1 MHLQTIANI
10 LYTLAQMEYLPP
22 HGPWSAW
29 RTSAPEPCAGARRAT
44 RRFAWRRAA
53 PPSVLAV
60 GHVQSEVQTERGFF
74 AAFNDQCVRRCDEF
88 TDQGVSN
95 IMLAFANLDLNPGRS
110 VLDAFVAAAKRAMP
124 EFTAQGVANSA
135 WAWAV
140 LDYWPDSE
148 LIDLYKEKIK
158 SLDRQQISK
167 LDYVQ
172 LFQAS
177 YAFEPVQP
185 ARRSYG
191 GRVTGPR
198 PGRCGS
204 RYRPP
209 G

>member
-1 MHLQTIANI
+1 MAQGGA
-10 LYTLAQMEYLPP
+10 TLSNLLWAMSSLRYRPGE
-22 HGPWSAW
+22 
-29 RTSAPEPCAGARRAT
+29 E
-44 RRFAWRRAA
+44 
-53 PPSVLAV
+53 
-60 GHVQSEVQTERGFF
+60 FF

-95 IMLAFANLDLNPGRS
+95 IMFAFANLDLNPGRS

-140 LDYWPDSE
+140 LDHWPDSE

-177 YAFEPVQP
+177 YAFEQFSPHG
-185 ARRSYG
+185 ALMEASYW
-191 GRVTGPR
+191 PR